1 MDSGASVAEYFS
13 IAGDR
18 QRLLVSTNTR
28 ETRENWFKAYPA
40 DQELALRRSIPEIPP
55 MPEMPGTEID
65 MQRKAPWVPLWIFLL
80 SANIGVLGAL
90 VEGLLLLNIIPA
102 VLLVWMIVTRKNLQ
116 PYSFP
121 WSPVALFYSFAL
133 IVFLIGGAVVVI
145 VDSEKSIDVGIV
157 QAVVFVFFMLLVLL
171 QWILE
176 WTAVRVHN
184 QRVEQQRR
192 LYETGCRARE
202 AAFRLKK
209 EIEDQIAKMSVQ
221 CLHYTEMARIR
232 SELLQEALRRAF
244 AELGVSQETQAAV
257 MRDRERLILES
268 SGPTFGRGSIASQ
281 YERPIVEFPF
291 ALKRFSVSETPAMAF
306 YLSHLYEVRVAVVL
320 PEGFGIVTLIIDSVD
335 LQVATRDLE
344 LLLWRSISRVARLNA
359 DEIGDADVISIQSYG
374 GSESAIAV
382 NGIFVNENIEL
393 IPVVPLSS
401 DERSGDQYA
410 GSARQVS
417 AFVLSIQNRMTE
429 HRA

>member
-1 MDSGASVAEYFS
+1 MNSTASLAEYFS

-18 QRLLVSTNTR
+18 QRLLVSTNSR

-40 DQELALRRSIPEIPP
+40 DEEQALRRSIPAIPP
-55 MPEMPGTEID
+55 MPDMPGSEID
-65 MQRKAPWVPLWIFLL
+65 MTRKAPQIPMWIFLL

-90 VEGLLLLNIIPA
+90 QEGLLVLNAIPA
-102 VLLVWMIVTRKNLQ
+102 VLLVWMIVTRQRLQ
-116 PYSFP
+116 PYTFP
-121 WSPVALFYSFAL
+121 WSPLSFFCTVAL
-133 IVFLIGGAVVVI
+133 IVFLVGGGVLAI
-145 VDSEKSIDVGIV
+145 VDSDRSVDVGII
-157 QAVVFVFFMLLVLL
+157 QAAVFVFAILVVFM
-171 QWILE
+171 QWVIE
-176 WTAVRVHN
+176 WLSVKQHN
-184 QRVEQQRR
+184 QRVESQRR

-209 EIEDQIAKMSVQ
+209 EIEDQIAKMSVP
-221 CLHYTEMARIR
+221 CLHYDEMARLR

-244 AELGVSQETQAAV
+244 AELGVSPETQATV
-257 MRDRERLILES
+257 MRDRERLVLES
-268 SGPTFGRGSIASQ
+268 SGPTFGRGSIASE

-291 ALKRFSVSETPAMAF
+291 ALKKFSTSETPAMAY

-320 PEGFGIVTLIIDSVD
+320 PEGFGIVTLMIDSVD
-335 LQVATRDLE
+335 LTVSTRDLE

-359 DEIGDADVISIQSYG
+359 DEIGDADVISVQSYG
-374 GSESAIAV
+374 GSESVIAV

-393 IPVVPLSS
+393 IPVVPLSAG
-401 DERSGDQYA
+401 EWTGDQTG

-429 HRA
+429 FRG